1 MREVVIVGAVRSPYG
16 KRKGSFA
23 ALHATDLLGQV
34 LLGLLERTG
43 LSSDQVDQVLG
54 GCVSQAGMQTSNVTR
69 WAWLSAGLALE
80 VPATTL
86 DAQCGSSQQ
95 ALTLGTGLIASR
107 MAEVIVCCGVE
118 LMSRV
123 PMGSPVPADGSL
135 GTPVTDAYR
144 ERYEYTSQF
153 DSADRIAA
161 AWSLTRN
168 DCDAFAQR
176 SQDAA
181 AGAVAQ
187 GRFHDQIVPIAV
199 PGVDGALTL
208 VTDDQGPRPTT
219 VEGLAGLAPV
229 NGPGGIH
236 TAGTSSQMT
245 DGASALLL
253 MARERADALGLRPL
267 AAVHGTTLI
276 GSDPVLKLTGP
287 IPATTKI
294 LKDNGLA
301 MANIDVVEINEAFA
315 AVVLAW
321 QAEHGP
327 DPARVNPNGGAIALG
342 HPLGA
347 TGAGLVAKAVHELV
361 RSDSELALVTACC
374 GGGMATATL
383 LCRS

>member
-1 MREVVIVGAVRSPYG
+1 MREVCVVDAVRSPYG
-16 KRKGSFA
+16 KRRGAFSG
-23 ALHATDLLGQV
+23 LHATDLLGQV
-34 LLGLLERTG
+34 LHGLLNRTG
-43 LSSDQVDQVLG
+43 VNGDQIDQVIG
-54 GCVSQAGMQTSNVTR
+54 GCVSQAGMQTSNLTR
-69 WAWLSAGLALE
+69 WAWLTAGLAVE
-80 VPATTL
+80 VPATTI

-95 ALTLGTGLIASR
+95 ALTLGTGLIGSGLAD
-107 MAEVIVCCGVE
+107 AIVCCGVE
-118 LMSRV
+118 MMSRV

-144 ERYEYTSQF
+144 KRYEYTSQF

-161 AWSLTRN
+161 HWGLGRE

-181 AGAVAQ
+181 ARAVAA
-187 GRFHDQIVPIAV
+187 GRFTSQIIPITV
-199 PGVDGALTL
+199 TGNEGELT
-208 VTDDQGPRPTT
+208 VVNRDQGPRPTT
-219 VEGLAGLAPV
+219 IAGLAGLDPV

-236 TAGTSSQMT
+236 TAGSSSQMT

-253 MARERADALGLRPL
+253 MAREKADALGLRPL
-267 AAVHGTTLI
+267 ATVHDTILI

-287 IPATTKI
+287 IPATTKV
-294 LKDNGLA
+294 LKDNGLT
-301 MANIDVVEINEAFA
+301 MQDIDVIEINEAFA

-321 QAEHGP
+321 QQEHGP

-347 TGAGLVAKAVHELV
+347 TGAGLVAKAVHELIHG
-361 RSDSELALVTACC
+361 DGELALVTACC

-383 LCRS
+383 LYRS